1 LVPPHSGGQ
10 PSSEKIRIPSLNV
23 EKPKV
28 KAKTDAVTHAGGA
41 VFRQTTSDEPEYLLV
56 QATKK
61 RSEWVLPKG
70 HIEAGEDARTCAVRE
85 VREETGVLGRI
96 KKELNV
102 IHYLVENQTVKV
114 QFYLM
119 EAVEQAK
126 PKDRS
131 RKHAWLRLDEALHRA
146 THDETKDLLRMAEQK
161 RTEP

>member
-1 LVPPHSGGQ
+1 M
-10 PSSEKIRIPSLNV
+10 
-23 EKPKV
+23 
-28 KAKTDAVTHAGGA
+28 
-41 VFRQTTSDEPEYLLV
+41 

-96 KKELNV
+96 KKELEV